1 MKWKLKYIS
10 RANRRFKQALAVG
23 FGAAI
28 LFGCSSSEVEEDED
42 AEGHPLVGE
51 ITGIDAEARMLE
63 VAHED
68 IPGFMPAMTMRFKVS
83 LGDIQNAS
91 IGQRIRARLVR
102 GEAGEFQLIKIWPLD
117 EEAARDLKRTN
128 ARLSKQAK
136 ALPSGYYYGEGD
148 ESPDFALLDQFG
160 KVVSSDRLAGKPF
173 MMNFIFT
180 RCPDPNM
187 CPLSTRKMAELQKS
201 VANAGFDINFVSV
214 TLDPEFDTPGVLR
227 VYAEGYGIDGSN
239 FHFVT
244 GPKSAVRDMVKALG
258 VTSIEKV
265 DTIMH
270 SLATVLVGADGTI
283 LKRSEKSAWTTEEF
297 MEALRSLPKS

>member
-1 MKWKLKYIS
+1 MKWKSEYIS
-10 RANRRFKQALAVG
+10 RVNSRFKQALVVG
-23 FGAAI
+23 LIAAI
-28 LFGCSSSEVEEDED
+28 LSGCSSSDVEEED
-42 AEGHPLVGE
+42 TGEGHPLVGE
-51 ITGIDAEARMLE
+51 ITGINAEERTLE

-68 IPGFMPAMTMRFKVS
+68 IPGFMPAMTMQFKVS

-117 EEAARDLKRTN
+117 EDAARDLKRAN
-128 ARLSKQAK
+128 ARLQKQAK

-160 KVVSSDRLAGKPF
+160 EVVGSERLAGKPF
-173 MMNFIFT
+173 ILNFIFT

-187 CPLSTRKMAELQKS
+187 CPLSTRKMAGLQTSAKE
-201 VANAGFDINFVSV
+201 AGIDVNFVSV
-214 TLDPEFDTPGVLR
+214 TLDPVFDTPGVLR
-227 VYAEGYGIDGSN
+227 QYAEGYGIEGSN

-258 VTSIEKV
+258 VASIDKV

-270 SLATVLVGADGTI
+270 SLATVLVDADGI
-283 LKRSEKSAWTTEEF
+283 IVKRSQKSAWDPEEIL
-297 MEALRSLPKS
+297 EALRSLPTE